1 MNGELSPENQE
12 LLDELKS
19 QDPDFEFDM
28 LESGDE
34 LFIQDTTKSGG
45 SSGTGSGGW
54 SSGVIEVGTPA
65 PTIDKEPEDDRTPK
79 TPPPPTDDEK
89 RLRVGD
95 KVRIKETGQIG
106 IVISVDERG
115 VAEVQILNE

>member
-45 SSGTGSGGW
+45 GSGSGSGGW
-54 SSGVIEVGTPA
+54 SSGIIEIGTP
-65 PTIDKEPEDDRTPK
+65 PPKIDEEPEDDKTPQ

-89 RLRVGD
+89 RLKVGD

-106 IVISVDERG
+106 IVVSVDERG

>member
-19 QDPDFEFDM
+19 QDQDFEFDM
-28 LESGDE
+28 LESGDD
-34 LFIQDTTKSGG
+34 LFIQDTTRSAGG
-45 SSGTGSGGW
+45 SGTGSGGW
-54 SSGVIEVGTPA
+54 SSGIIEVGTP
-65 PTIDKEPEDDRTPK
+65 PPKIDKEPEDDRTPK

-106 IVISVDERG
+106 IVVSVDERG